1 MDEREVDVVVVGAG
15 PVGEGAAGRI
25 TRGGRSGAVIEV
37 ELAGGECSYWA
48 CMPSKALLR
57 PVELVA
63 AAERLPGVR
72 IEGRDVEAVL
82 KRRDSVVKRT
92 PDGGHD
98 DSGQVK
104 WLESVHAELFRGHGR
119 LAG

>member
-25 TRGGRSGAVIEV
+25 TRGGRSGAVIEE

-57 PVELVA
+57 PIELVA
-63 AAERLPGVR
+63 AAQRLPGVR
-72 IEGRDVEAVL
+72 IEGLAPSEVLAWRD
-82 KRRDSVVKRT
+82 KVVIYT
-92 PDGGHD
+92 PDGPD
-98 DSGQVK
+98 DDAGQVG
-104 WLESVHAELFRGHGR
+104 WIRSVD
-119 LAG
+119 